1 MTAARRSSAFG
12 TPATRL
18 AAVATSCRRSGA
30 GRADRVVGSIDRFL
44 RHELTGAA
52 VADNLRRVA
61 DAQYRSAL
69 AAHATRPSC
78 TAGPAFGSPIGQ
90 DRKA

>member
-1 MTAARRSSAFG
+1 VTAARSSAFG
-12 TPATRL
+12 TRATRL
-18 AAVATSCRRSGA
+18 AAVATELPPLRRRP
-30 GRADRVVGSIDRFL
+30 GRPVVGSIDRFL